1 MARVWT
7 VLQSAASLRA
17 RFTTSQLVERAWRSL
32 GGDTWLTPTQLT
44 NTRRFFQ
51 LLDELEAPVGRIDLT
66 VLEDRLD
73 RLFAEPEPVPAG
85 TPFLELLTIH
95 KAKGLEWDVVL
106 VPALERSP
114 GRNKPRLLTWS
125 EINSLESPEDTAAHI
140 MLAPIG
146 AKGQSIDPLS
156 RWLNSIH
163 YAREAAERKRLFYV
177 ACTRAREELHL
188 FATPQ
193 LSNSGL
199 NPVWDSLLKAAWPA
213 ADAHFAQKIPVA
225 TIATA
230 APATFA
236 IAAAA
241 EPPTLQRLPP
251 AFDPAAR
258 FVEARARKLPYG
270 EPDISPASEAPF
282 LRPEGSFA
290 ARSFGNV
297 VHACLEMLSERI
309 LHGSPAA
316 ALLIELPTWTARI
329 SSMFRSDGLPR
340 PIVDQL
346 TREARTTLEAVLRD
360 PNGVWL
366 LAPHARAAS
375 ELAVTAWPESRDAGV
390 RPASIRVDRVFHA
403 GPEPHIAGEDF
414 LWIVDYK
421 TATHSPRC
429 LDEFLNKQQA
439 TYGPQ
444 LEAYAHILAP
454 ARAMPLEQVRLALYF
469 PTIPRLVWWK
479 ATPLRP

>member
-1 MARVWT
+1 MARIWN
-7 VLQSAASLRA
+7 VLHSATSLRA
-17 RFTTSQLVERAWRSL
+17 RLTTSQLVERAWRSL
-32 GGDTWLTPTQLT
+32 GGDTWLNPTQLT

-51 LLDELEAPVGRIDLT
+51 LLDEVESPGNRIDLT

-73 RLFAEPEPVPAG
+73 RLFAEPEPVPAE

-95 KAKGLEWDVVL
+95 KAKGLEWDVVF

-114 GRNKPRLLTWS
+114 GRNRPRLLTWS
-125 EINSLESPEDTAAHI
+125 EINSLGSPEDTAAHI

-177 ACTRAREELHL
+177 ACTRARQELHL

-193 LSNSGL
+193 LSKSGL

-213 ADAHFAQKIPVA
+213 AELHFDQNAPAA
-225 TIATA
+225 TITTA
-230 APATFA
+230 APVTFA

-241 EPPTLQRLPP
+241 EPPILQRMPP

-270 EPDISPASEAPF
+270 EPDNSPASEAPF

-309 LHGSPAA
+309 LNGSPASE
-316 ALLIELPTWTARI
+316 LLAELPSWTTRI
-329 SSMFRSDGLPR
+329 SAMFRADGLPR
-340 PIVDQL
+340 VVVDQR
-346 TREARTTLEAVLRD
+346 TREARATLETILRD

-375 ELAVTAWPESRDAGV
+375 ELAIIAWPKSRDASSH
-390 RPASIRVDRVFHA
+390 PASIRIDRVFHA

-421 TATHSPRC
+421 TATHGTRD
-429 LDEFLNKQQA
+429 LEDFLSNQQA

-444 LEAYAHILAP
+444 LEAYARILAP
-454 ARAMPLEQVRLALYF
+454 ARSMSLEQVRLALYF
-469 PTIPRLVWWK
+469 PAIPRLVWWR
-479 ATPLRP
+479 ATPLQL